1 MNKTEQLAKEW
12 LMRHGYTE
20 DDIIFQSATSPDF
33 ILSDGKS
40 IEVKKVNNH
49 TLAIYQSQ
57 WEQLQAQ
64 ADCSIAIFNN
74 ISIEPLAVISVCEIN
89 PPLFKKNGYVI
100 KIKDDGMEKWR
111 RHLQILSQLRGMH
124 FRNRSEF
131 WGQYHIIKGDN
142 QNGYLSSKVQIKKGI
157 GRAIK

>member
-1 MNKTEQLAKEW
+1 MTKTEQLTKEW
-12 LMRHGYTE
+12 LMRHGYKE

-49 TLAIYQSQ
+49 TLTIYQSQ

-64 ADCSIAIFNN
+64 ADCSIAIFND
-74 ISIEPLAVISVCEIN
+74 ISIEPLAVIKVCEIK
-89 PPLFKKNGYVI
+89 PPMFKKNGYVI

-111 RHLQILSQLRGMH
+111 RHLYILSLL
-124 FRNRSEF
+124 RNRDLSHYEF
-131 WGQYHIIKGDN
+131 WREYHRLKVE
-142 QNGYLSSKVQIKKGI
+142 LESK
-157 GRAIK
+157 A

>member
-1 MNKTEQLAKEW
+1 MTKTEQLTKEW

-40 IEVKKVNNH
+40 IEVKKVKNH
-49 TLAIYQSQ
+49 TLAIYQNQ

-64 ADCSIAIFNN
+64 ADCSIAIFND
-74 ISIEPLAVISVCEIN
+74 ISVEPLAVIRVCEIK
-89 PPLFKKNGYVI
+89 PPVSKKNGYVI

-111 RHLQILSQLRGMH
+111 IHLQVLKQLRGRD
-124 FRNRSEF
+124 FVDREEF
-131 WGQYHIIKGDN
+131 WDEYHRLKMAIWRARRIQEMKDKGE
-142 QNGYLSSKVQIKKGI
+142 
-157 GRAIK
+157 